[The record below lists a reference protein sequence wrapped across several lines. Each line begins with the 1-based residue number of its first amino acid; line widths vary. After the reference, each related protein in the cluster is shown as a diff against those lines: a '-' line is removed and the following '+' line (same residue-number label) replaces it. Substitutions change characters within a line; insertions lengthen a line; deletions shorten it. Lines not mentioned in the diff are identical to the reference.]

1 MIIYK
6 YTNKLNGKI
15 YIGQTVRTL
24 EERLKEHMRKNK
36 TIIDKALNKY
46 GIDNFEIEI
55 LCKCNDVN
63 ELNEKEI
70 YYIKL
75 YNSLIPN
82 GYNQCYGGGNTMGY
96 HHKDISKQKMSEH
109 KKGKK
114 TGVNNPFY
122 GKTHSEETKKRFS
135 EQRKGRKLS
144 QEWRDNIG
152 KSQFKKVLCVENNT
166 IYESIKDCGEKLGI
180 EPTHITRVC
189 KGKGKTAKGYSF
201 KYI

>member
-1 MIIYK
+1 
-6 YTNKLNGKI
+6 
-15 YIGQTVRTL
+15 
-24 EERLKEHMRKNK
+24 
-36 TIIDKALNKY
+36 
-46 GIDNFEIEI
+46 
-55 LCKCNDVN
+55 
-63 ELNEKEI
+63 
-70 YYIKL
+70 
-75 YNSLIPN
+75 
-82 GYNQCYGGGNTMGY
+82 MGY

-189 KGKGKTAKGYSF
+189 KGKRKSAKGYSF